1 RNRKIKMKKVVS
13 LTLLSITVFLLLSCS
28 STLQKDLNTALV
40 FEGQAQSAEQTIVLV
55 AQQAIAL
62 LPAASQAKAQSDLQQ
77 AAQTATLAFAA
88 KDSALQAAIDADSAN
103 GLNLPQLIADIT
115 AAIQAIVALANS
127 FGADQSVTTKLMWS
141 FDHSSASVI
150 ATRVPVPKS

>member
-1 RNRKIKMKKVVS
+1 MKKVVS

-77 AAQTATLAFAA
+77 AAQAATLAFAA

-115 AAIQAIVALANS
+115 TAIQAIVALANS
-127 FGADQSVTTKLMWS
+127 FGADQTVTTKLMS
-141 FDHSSASVI
+141 I
-150 ATRVPVPKS
+150 ATRVPVPKSGL